1 MCVSVWLDRMIS
13 RESLVIVIVSYSLW
27 AWLDLG
33 CILEY
38 QNDKYDI
45 YIYISYNMIIVS
57 SYNRRGL
64 YKLCKEVK

>member
-45 YIYISYNMIIVS
+45 YIYLI
-57 SYNRRGL
+57 
-64 YKLCKEVK
+64 